1 MQTVEFVSKLLPD
14 GHLFC
19 PQDVVRQL
27 RVQKETQIRVVIT
40 APERPMDRRSVV
52 AQTFG
57 AFKEVPTSSD
67 LFSERKAQ
75 EKQEEARRW
84 LK

>member
-27 RVQKETQIRVVIT
+27 RGQREFRIRVVIP
-40 APERPMDRRSVV
+40 APEGAMDRKSIV

-57 AFKEVPTSSD
+57 AFKDVPTSSHIYA
-67 LFSERKAQ
+67 ERKAQ
-75 EKQEEARRW
+75 EKQREARRW

>member
-19 PQDVVRQL
+19 PQDVARQL
-27 RVQKETQIRVVIT
+27 RSQKEAQIRVVIT
-40 APERPMDRRSVV
+40 APERAMDRRSIV

-57 AFKEVPTSSD
+57 AFKDVPTSSD
-67 LFSERKAQ
+67 IFAEYKAQ
-75 EKQEEARRW
+75 EKQREARRW

>member
-19 PQDVVRQL
+19 PQNVVRQL

-40 APERPMDRRSVV
+40 SPERAMDRRSIV
-52 AQTFG
+52 ARTFG
-57 AFKEVPTSSD
+57 AFRDVPTSSD
-67 LFSERKAQ
+67 LFAERKAR
-75 EKQEEARRW
+75 EKQKEA
-84 LK
+84 